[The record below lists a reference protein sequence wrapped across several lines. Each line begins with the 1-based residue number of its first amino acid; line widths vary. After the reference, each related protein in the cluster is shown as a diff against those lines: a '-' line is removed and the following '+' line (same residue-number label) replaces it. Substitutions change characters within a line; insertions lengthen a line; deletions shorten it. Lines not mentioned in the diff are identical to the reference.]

1 MKIKN
6 FLIMFL
12 AVSSCFSFVGPVFG
26 GGFDN
31 TALGMRGMS
40 MGNALTGAVDDASAV
55 YFNPAGLAFN
65 EKDIWYS
72 SGYAYFTHATFKYKA
87 NSIEDE
93 SNPIFIVPGFFLS
106 RTFENWAFGY
116 GFYVPYAGGGTEYQ
130 QFQNTP
136 YDYEASA
143 AFIAI
148 TLAAAR
154 KLSPKL
160 SLGASASLYYGTME
174 QDFFNTDIGA
184 RTVSDYDG
192 LAGYGGYIG
201 LMYQISEEWCA
212 GLVARSAVP
221 IDLDGTEKIGGIK
234 YDSEIEMTFPY
245 SFDLGVGYQPN
256 PKLTLAMALSYR
268 LWSDMDEI
276 TVRIEGLP
284 KNEIDTH
291 YRNSWLVGIGMEYRV
306 GSDLAFKAGL
316 KYVQGA
322 TSDKGL
328 NPGTLDIDLWNPTV
342 GLAYSMSESTE
353 LNASVMFTYGPREEY
368 HGQTFEQGHWSLILG
383 ARFKLYPD
391 AGKNPP
397 AKTVS
402 LAQSQKLPF

>member
-1 MKIKN
+1 MKFEKLLTLY
-6 FLIMFL
+6 FLIIF
-12 AVSSCFSFVGPVFG
+12 FTNPVENAAG
-26 GGFDN
+26 GAFDN
-31 TALGMRGMS
+31 TALGMKGIS
-40 MGNALTGAVDDASAV
+40 MGNALAGAVDDASAV
-55 YFNPAGLAFN
+55 YYNPAGLAFN
-65 EKDIWYS
+65 KKDIWYA
-72 SGYAYFTHATFKYKA
+72 SGYTYFTHASFKYKA

-106 RTFENWAFGY
+106 KTFENWAFGY
-116 GFYVPYAGGGTEYQ
+116 GFYIPYAGGGTEYQ

-136 YDYEASA
+136 YDYEGSA

-160 SLGASASLYYGTME
+160 SVGASASLYYGAME
-174 QDFFNTDIGA
+174 QDFFNTDISA
-184 RTVSDYDG
+184 RTVSDYNG

-201 LMYQISEEWCA
+201 LMYQISEEWRA

-245 SFDLGVGYQPN
+245 SFDLGFGYQPD

-268 LWSDMDEI
+268 LWGHMDEI
-276 TVRIEGLP
+276 TVRTEGLP

-291 YRNSWLVGIGMEYRV
+291 YKNSWFAGIGMEYMVR
-306 GSDLAFKAGL
+306 SDLAFKAGL

-328 NPGTLDIDLWNPTV
+328 NPGTVDIDLWNPTV
-342 GLAYSMSESTE
+342 GLAYSMSKSTE
-353 LNASVMFTYGPREEY
+353 LNGSVMFTYGPREEY
-368 HGQTFEQGHWSLILG
+368 RGQTFEQGHWSLILG
-383 ARFKLYPD
+383 ARFKL
-391 AGKNPP
+391 
-397 AKTVS
+397 
-402 LAQSQKLPF
+402 